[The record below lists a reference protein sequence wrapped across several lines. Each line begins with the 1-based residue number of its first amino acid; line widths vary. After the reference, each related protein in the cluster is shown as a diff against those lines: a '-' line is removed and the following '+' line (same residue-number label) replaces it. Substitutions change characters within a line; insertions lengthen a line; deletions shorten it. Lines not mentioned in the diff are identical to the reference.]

1 MRKGLIFREFYLIK
15 NTLIIVAVTN
25 AVIMI
30 LGILVRMSMDFGNLA
45 KLEAES
51 FKELDSATRYI
62 FPVIPAV
69 FISASFSLCGNITG
83 DFKSNWMRYSYTFP
97 VSAKEQVL
105 TKYIVIFSGLFSSV
119 VISTVNLAVF
129 CSVSH
134 RKFDT
139 FVMKI
144 IVIVCV
150 VWNIGIIFETL
161 LTYILKSKVKVQAT
175 GMAVFTLIYFSSGIG
190 VLFYIKS
197 FFAKRG
203 FDIFND
209 SIKDSNITNKEFEEM
224 WHEVSLFIH
233 RATYCIPFVLIAFYV
248 ILFFLTVKAVERREK

>member
-15 NTLIIVAVTN
+15 NNLIILAVTN

-62 FPVIPAV
+62 FPVIPAI
-69 FISASFSLCGNITG
+69 FISISFSLGKNISD

-105 TKYIVIFSGLFSSV
+105 TKYIVIFSGLFSSL

-139 FVMKI
+139 LVMKI
-144 IVIVCV
+144 IVIVCI
-150 VWNIGIIFETL
+150 VWNISIVFETF
-161 LTYILKSKVKVQAT
+161 LTCLLKSRAKVQGVETAIF
-175 GMAVFTLIYFSSGIG
+175 MLIYFSSGIG

-203 FDIFND
+203 FDFKNP
-209 SIKDSNITNKEFEEM
+209 IKGSNITDKEFEEM

-233 RATYCIPFVLIAFYV
+233 RATCFIPFLLIAFYV